1 LDEWRRAVTAL
12 VDAENCPHWILGA
25 AAGFAGV
32 LSSLVDLGTT
42 GISLTGY
49 TTTGKTTAQRIAV
62 SAWSS
67 PEIGRGLLESMKAT
81 ENAVEALAQR
91 SDGTILCLD
100 ELGIANGQVLGRLI
114 YAMSSG
120 IGKARMNAHAEL
132 RERYSWSTFVVFSG
146 EMSLEERVRSD
157 GGTWMAGMALRIPD
171 IDVTGVNRAV
181 RGAVLERIN
190 RLADNYG
197 HAGPRFVLELIRRG
211 LHQQQQGLRDR
222 IIGRARLIAG
232 SSAPGTTVRSALPFA
247 LLFEAGELAMQFG
260 ILPGDMRLH
269 DAVSWAWRGF
279 TGGAPSVDE
288 QAINALRAWIA
299 ERWDVTI
306 HEIAS
311 SRVALREAVA
321 WYDQN
326 AVYIPS
332 KRIVEACGGNLS
344 KKHIGQMLREHK
356 LLYAQ
361 GGDTVIVRNIPGL
374 AKIDAYALSRASMGR
389 GAAASYEARSFFGR
403 DGDPGQ
409 EHHGHH

>member
-1 LDEWRRAVTAL
+1 
-12 VDAENCPHWILGA
+12 
-25 AAGFAGV
+25 
-32 LSSLVDLGTT
+32 
-42 GISLTGY
+42 
-49 TTTGKTTAQRIAV
+49 
-62 SAWSS
+62 
-67 PEIGRGLLESMKAT
+67 
-81 ENAVEALAQR
+81 
-91 SDGTILCLD
+91 
-100 ELGIANGQVLGRLI
+100 
-114 YAMSSG
+114 MSSG

-146 EMSLEERVRSD
+146 EMSLEERVKSD

-361 GGDTVIVRNIPGL
+361 G
-374 AKIDAYALSRASMGR
+374 
-389 GAAASYEARSFFGR
+389 
-403 DGDPGQ
+403 
-409 EHHGHH
+409 